1 MKDPLIGT
9 RINRYEIRESVH
21 KSDVIGMYKA
31 YDTKLERFILLKTI
45 LHSSDYS
52 QDAVDFFLAESRTL
66 AKLTHPNIAKV
77 LDFGYENGNLYLISE
92 YVTGTSLADLLNRPM
107 PWQQAI
113 NILLPLT
120 NALVY
125 AHGHGIIHRDLKP
138 ANIII
143 SSDNQ
148 PILSDFSL
156 MRIIEEEETR
166 DMTGTNV
173 GLGSPEYI
181 SPEQGQGFTVDF
193 RSDVYS
199 LGVIFFEMVTGKKL
213 FYAASSMEIVI
224 QHILADPPKPRS
236 IVPTLPRAV
245 ETVILNTLSKDPAR
259 RYQTM
264 EAVSQALKSL
274 VDDSNR
280 KTAKASTQPSRQLL
294 FAGIGLVL
302 FLVIGLAIRGLYTA
316 APEMAA
322 TAQPTDSSPTALIG
336 LTPTPVSATEPV
348 ATVEL
353 STVTA
358 DDSFTQYDLP
368 DLPVLSGTDVPADM
382 QVLKA
387 GNINGIQE
395 LARWGNPNISQ
406 FSWINADRGVLA
418 STSAGLYFYDPN
430 SMQPR
435 LFFDT
440 GGALTSFTLSDD
452 GELVATADDHG
463 TIVVWTLADGT
474 EYKRLEGKAKQIKS
488 LDFSPDQEKIIF
500 SDAEKNIHFWNL
512 KRDQYYQFNAQLTS
526 DANKVLFSDAG
537 DRVISGDDSFQ
548 IIIWDAASGTV
559 VEQYAADQQIND
571 MALSSDGRYLA
582 LALNEATLQLW
593 DLTAERAIARMKIPD
608 SRAAFTFVTFLPS
621 DNTILTGS
629 ADGFVRAWSVPGLGS
644 LWALTSANQDDVP
657 GSVIPIRNIAVSRS
671 GTELVVSFADGIAE
685 MWDISSAPQKRE
697 FSIDLGSQ
705 PITRIAISPD
715 DRVLAVQRGDSSV
728 EVWSSRNGEQ
738 TAQVTGTLPRG
749 NPISPNS
756 EMLSIV
762 HIENKTY
769 VDVYRLSA
777 IAEAQ
782 PPLMILYG
790 FPADGSLAYSPDN
803 KIVVASAGNI
813 FRYWSTS
820 SGRELQVKPGS
831 SRRENLCYAI
841 YRQDGRFLFASSDIG
856 VIFSD
861 QNLQH
866 FCQVQQNKQALSEYR
881 IPDGSIIA
889 QSLPDQ
895 SLEVW
900 DVDHMD
906 REPQTPIQAP
916 GDVLDVTVSADGT
929 LLATA
934 SDSGTIEIYELDT
947 MTRLK
952 TLNLKTGPIH
962 AILFSTDG
970 RYLIAGCGDGTL
982 RFFGLYP

>member
-9 RINRYEIRESVH
+9 RINRYEIREAVH
-21 KSDVIGMYKA
+21 QSDVIGMYKA
-31 YDTKLERFILLKTI
+31 YDTKLERFVLLKTI
-45 LHSSDYS
+45 LHSSEYS

-92 YVTGTSLADLLNRPM
+92 YVTGTALVDLLNRPM
-107 PWQQAI
+107 PWQQAV

-125 AHGHGIIHRDLKP
+125 AHGRGIIHRDLKP

-143 SSDNQ
+143 NADNQ

-181 SPEQGQGFTVDF
+181 SPEQGQGLTVDF

-213 FYAASSMEIVI
+213 FYAANSMEIVI

-245 ETVILNTLSKDPAR
+245 ETVILNTLSKDPGR

-264 EAVSQALKSL
+264 EAVSQALKAL
-274 VDDSNR
+274 IEDSNR
-280 KTAKASTQPSRQLL
+280 ERAKPTLQPGRQML
-294 FAGIGLVL
+294 FAGIGVVL
-302 FLVIGLAIRGLYTA
+302 LLVIGLAARGLFTP
-316 APEMAA
+316 APETDL
-322 TAQPTDSSPTALIG
+322 TAQPVDMSPTASPLS
-336 LTPTPVSATEPV
+336 TPTPVSATEPV
-348 ATVEL
+348 ATLEL
-353 STVTA
+353 PTTIA
-358 DDSFTQYDLP
+358 DSFTPYDLP
-368 DLPVLSGTDVPADM
+368 ELPVLSGTNLPLDT
-382 QVLKA
+382 QVLNT

-395 LARWGNPNISQ
+395 LARWGNPNINQ
-406 FSWINADRGVLA
+406 LSWINADRVLLA
-418 STSAGLYFYDPN
+418 ATSAGLYFYDPTN
-430 SMQPR
+430 MQPR

-440 GGALTSFTLSDD
+440 GGALTGFALSED
-452 GELVATADDHG
+452 GQMVATADDHG
-463 TIVVWTLADGT
+463 TVVVWTLADGT
-474 EYKRLEGKAKQIKS
+474 EYKRMDGKAKQIKS
-488 LDFSPDQEKIIF
+488 LVFSPDGEKLIF

-512 KRDQYYQFNAQLTS
+512 KRDQYYQFDDQLTS
-526 DANKVLFSDAG
+526 NANKVLYSDTG

-559 VEQYAADQQIND
+559 VERYAADQQIND
-571 MALSSDGRYLA
+571 MALSSDGRYLV

-593 DLTAERAIARMKIPD
+593 DLTAKQAIARMKIPD

-621 DNTILTGS
+621 DNIILTGS
-629 ADGFVRAWSVPGLGS
+629 ADGFVRAWSVPVLES
-644 LWALTSANQDDVP
+644 LWALTSANQDDHP
-657 GSVIPIRNIAVSRS
+657 GSVIPIRNVAVSHS
-671 GTELVVSFADGIAE
+671 GTELAVSFADGSAE
-685 MWDISSAPQKRE
+685 MWDISVAPQKRE
-697 FSIDLGSQ
+697 FSVDLGSK
-705 PITRIAISPD
+705 PIHRIAISPD
-715 DRVLAVQRGDSSV
+715 DRVLVVQRGDSSV

-762 HIENKTY
+762 QIQNKTSI
-769 VDVYRLSA
+769 DIYRLSA

-782 PPLMILYG
+782 LPAMVLYG
-790 FPADGSLAYSPDN
+790 FPANGSLAYSPDN
-803 KIVVASAGNI
+803 QIVAAYAGNI

-841 YRQDGRFLFASSDIG
+841 YRQDGQFLFASSDMG

-866 FCQVQQNKQALSEYR
+866 FCKVQQNRQALSEYMM
-881 IPDGSIIA
+881 PDGSIIA
-889 QSLPDQ
+889 QSLPNQ
-895 SLEVW
+895 SMEVW
-900 DVDHMD
+900 DVDHVD
-906 REPQTPIQAP
+906 RNPQTPTQAL
-916 GDVLDVTVSADGT
+916 GDVLDVTISTDGT

-934 SDSGTIEIYELDT
+934 SDSGTIEIYTLDT

-952 TLNLKTGPIH
+952 SLELNTGAVH

-970 RYLIAGCGDGTL
+970 RYLIAGCADGTL